1 MGPLWRQPRWLD
13 ILGLRLPAGQ
23 TGIGRAWPG
32 KWRPFPRSGPG
43 MSGRAI
49 GQTLYY
55 GAGHAESNCLLLT
68 LVSRPGKTVSLEGWG
83 RSGAGLSL
91 PTCWAEMTESSGEGM
106 CHAGVQR
113 RWGWAPD
120 PHWRGAQSA
129 VGGTGAVPLAPPE
142 LLGRAGAELAF
153 SGRSHLNILER
164 RWELQTK
171 PLPLPR

>member
-68 LVSRPGKTVSLEGWG
+68 LVSRPGKTVSLESWG

-113 RWGWAPD
+113 RWVWARILTGVGPRVL
-120 PHWRGAQSA
+120 WGA
-129 VGGTGAVPLAPPE
+129 LE
-142 LLGRAGAELAF
+142 L
-153 SGRSHLNILER
+153 SHLLHQSCWEGPGLSWHFLE
-164 RWELQTK
+164 EAI
-171 PLPLPR
+171 